1 MTEHLN
7 NSPLPRVLSDVVS
20 DLVDLIQ
27 KEFRLARAELA
38 DKLSTKFQAGV
49 WVLAAVALGF
59 VALLAAVQAMI
70 FGIAAGFQIA
80 LHWSCLIVAGL
91 LAAFAAGAYALGS
104 QKAKED
110 LTPER
115 TIYQVKQDI
124 ATAKEQLK

>member
-1 MTEHLN
+1 MTEHLK
-7 NSPLPRVLSDVVS
+7 NSALPRVLSDVVS

-38 DKLSTKFQAGV
+38 EKLSTKIQAGI
-49 WVLAAVALGF
+49 WVFAAGALGL

-70 FGIAAGFQIA
+70 FGIAAGFDLA

-91 LAAFAAGAYALGS
+91 MAAVATGAYALGN

-110 LTPER
+110 FTPER

>member
-1 MTEHLN
+1 
-7 NSPLPRVLSDVVS
+7 
-20 DLVDLIQ
+20 
-27 KEFRLARAELA
+27 
-38 DKLSTKFQAGV
+38 
-49 WVLAAVALGF
+49 
-59 VALLAAVQAMI
+59 MI

-91 LAAFAAGAYALGS
+91 LAAVALGAYALGR

-124 ATAKEQLK
+124 ATAKEQLT